1 MSPLTAPEPPFGLGL
16 CGMCP
21 RACERTL
28 IGLTVAQP
36 SGTLGS
42 ATVQCDNLGAAKGGI
57 MTCAR
62 EGLPVGLGA
71 PIPGQPGITGRP

>member
-1 MSPLTAPEPPFGLGL
+1 MTTPPLTAPEPPFGLGL
-16 CGMCP
+16 RGTCP

-42 ATVQCDNLGAAKGGI
+42 ATVQCDNFGAAKGKAADVRRRGGEWFEYERQ
-57 MTCAR
+57 R
-62 EGLPVGLGA
+62 ESSGFS
-71 PIPGQPGITGRP
+71 